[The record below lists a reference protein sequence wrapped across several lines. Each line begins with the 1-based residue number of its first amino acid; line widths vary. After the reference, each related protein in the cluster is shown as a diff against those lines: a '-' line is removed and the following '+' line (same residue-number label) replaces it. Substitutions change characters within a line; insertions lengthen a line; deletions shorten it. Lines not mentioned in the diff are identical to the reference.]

1 MSRIMEQEITPPPTK
16 RRRLS
21 PPITVDSPTL
31 ALDIPR
37 RNKGTIRI
45 FAWNINGIAP
55 FLQPSITKFFH
66 RTRSS
71 SVASSHSSSSLASAP
86 SSQASLRGFLRRH
99 QWPQI
104 LLLQEVKINPQ
115 DTRSQ
120 KAVLT
125 AINTPCDSND
135 DGPAYTVHFTL
146 PRDRH
151 NARAFGGKVYGIA
164 SIMRRDFSDSA
175 VETVREVDWDLE
187 GRVHCIELRQQLA
200 VFNVYAVNGTDNPY
214 RSPVTG
220 AVAGTRHDRKL
231 AFHRL
236 LVEECKRY
244 EARGWKVVLAGDFNV
259 ARSVID
265 GWPNLR
271 TYPEQHVRNRADFN
285 AKFFEDEDG
294 LRAVDVWRALKG
306 RERRYT
312 YFPRGRP
319 WGSSCD
325 RVDFAVVSRKLFD
338 EGVVVDSGILDS
350 AEERGPSDHVP
361 LWVELKSEEI
371 YENKPEERQNGRT
384 N

>member
-1 MSRIMEQEITPPPTK
+1 M
-16 RRRLS
+16 
-21 PPITVDSPTL
+21 
-31 ALDIPR
+31 
-37 RNKGTIRI
+37 
-45 FAWNINGIAP
+45 
-55 FLQPSITKFFH
+55 
-66 RTRSS
+66 
-71 SVASSHSSSSLASAP
+71 
-86 SSQASLRGFLRRH
+86 
-99 QWPQI
+99 
-104 LLLQEVKINPQ
+104 
-115 DTRSQ
+115 
-120 KAVLT
+120 
-125 AINTPCDSND
+125 
-135 DGPAYTVHFTL
+135 
-146 PRDRH
+146 
-151 NARAFGGKVYGIA
+151 YGIA